1 VSLLIAFGSVIEIKG
16 ADFFLKIVC
25 QKSMQILIY
34 PSPPLL
40 VADQVSRVLWQLV
53 TAMHHVG
60 DE

>member
-1 VSLLIAFGSVIEIKG
+1 VSLLIASGSVTEIKG
-16 ADFFLKIVC
+16 ANFFFKIVC

-34 PSPPLL
+34 PSPPLS

-53 TAMHHVG
+53 TAMHDVG